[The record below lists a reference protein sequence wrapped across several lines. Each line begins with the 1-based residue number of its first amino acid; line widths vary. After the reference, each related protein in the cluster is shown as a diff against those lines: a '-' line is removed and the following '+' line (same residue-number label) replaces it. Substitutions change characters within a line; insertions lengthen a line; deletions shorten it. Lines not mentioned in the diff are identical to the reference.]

1 MWQGHMPIFL
11 LFTPLDLGHHAK
23 GYNIPMAVLKKKGN
37 EPFEFLFSYVVEER
51 EMADWID

>member
-23 GYNIPMAVLKKKGN
+23 GYNIPMAVLEKGN